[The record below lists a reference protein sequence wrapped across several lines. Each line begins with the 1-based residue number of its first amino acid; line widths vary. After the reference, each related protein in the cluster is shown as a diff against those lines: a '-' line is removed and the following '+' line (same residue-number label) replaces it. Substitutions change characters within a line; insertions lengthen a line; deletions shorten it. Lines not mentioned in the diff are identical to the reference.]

1 MTPKLIAKP
10 TSVHRYPKHSA
21 GLITQ
26 CGRKFTWNHNK
37 PHWFK
42 EIKVGD
48 KVWIAA
54 RLPVRTED
62 WCYEL
67 YEVTIQAD
75 TYMAAQGHRN
85 YPQTRFGNGRD
96 IVWEIT

>member
-10 TSVHRYPKHSA
+10 TSVHWYPKHSE

-26 CGRKFTWNHNK
+26 CGRNFTWGYRK
-37 PHWFK
+37 PHWVK

-48 KVWIAA
+48 RVWISN
-54 RLPVRTED
+54 RLNVRTED

-67 YEVTIQAD
+67 YQITIYQNK
-75 TYMAAQGHRN
+75 YMAEHGHPN
-85 YPQTRFGNGRD
+85 YPQTWFGNGRD
-96 IVWEIT
+96 IVWEI

>member
-10 TSVHRYPKHSA
+10 TSVHRYPKHSE

-26 CGRKFTWNHNK
+26 CGRKFTWSHRK
-37 PHWFK
+37 PHWVK
-42 EIKVGD
+42 EMKVGD
-48 KVWIAA
+48 KAWVAS

-67 YEVTIQAD
+67 YQITVQENKW
-75 TYMAAQGHRN
+75 MAARGHAGVPVN
-85 YPQTRFGNGRD
+85 YFGDGRD

>member
-10 TSVHRYPKHSA
+10 TSVHRYPKHA
-21 GLITQ
+21 EGLITQ
-26 CGRKFTWNHNK
+26 CGRRFTWGNRK
-37 PHWFK
+37 PHWVK

-48 KVWIAA
+48 RVWVAR

-67 YEVTIQAD
+67 YQVTIRENEYLAKNGRPD
-75 TYMAAQGHRN
+75 
-85 YPQTRFGNGRD
+85 YPRTHFGNGRD
-96 IVWEIT
+96 IIFEIT

>member
-10 TSVHRYPKHSA
+10 TSVHFYPKHSE
-21 GLITQ
+21 GLNTQ
-26 CGRKFTWNHNK
+26 CGRKFTWDYRK

-48 KVWIAA
+48 KVWVAK
-54 RLPVRTED
+54 RLPVGTAD

-67 YEVTIQAD
+67 YQVIVQENKW
-75 TYMAAQGHRN
+75 MAEHGHKG
-85 YPQTRFGNGRD
+85 YPQTNFGGQRC
-96 IVWEIT
+96 IVWEI